1 MSNRLKVC
9 RRCMERLSASED
21 ASQDL
26 GSYLLASGSG
36 GVEVVSEDQCQ
47 YKLACGDK
55 SKPAIPPRSLAD
67 VGEVEIDSAITDR
80 LKQLKL
86 NSYSQAGAKELSN
99 AIKNEWLKARGNNSN
114 PGPNFLLKT

>member
-1 MSNRLKVC
+1 
-9 RRCMERLSASED
+9 MERLAASED

-36 GVEVVSEDQCQ
+36 GVEVVGEEQCQ

-55 SKPAIPPRSLAD
+55 SKPAVPPRGLAD
-67 VGEVEIDSAITDR
+67 VGEVEIDSAIADL

-86 NSYSQAGAKELSN
+86 NSYSQTGARDLAN
-99 AIKNEWLKARGNNSN
+99 AIKNEWLKARRDKDN
-114 PGPNFLLKT
+114 PGQNYLLKT

>member
-1 MSNRLKVC
+1 MANRLRIC

-26 GSYLLASGSG
+26 GSFLLASGRG
-36 GVEVVSEDQCQ
+36 GVEVVSEEQCE

-55 SKPAIPPRSLAD
+55 SKPAIPPRTLAD
-67 VGEVEIDSAITDR
+67 VGEVEIDSAIADL

-86 NSYSQAGAKELSN
+86 NSYSQAGARELSN
-99 AIKNEWLKARGNNSN
+99 AIKNEWLKARREKDN
-114 PGPNFLLKT
+114 PGQNYLLKT

>member
-1 MSNRLKVC
+1 
-9 RRCMERLSASED
+9 MERLSASED

-67 VGEVEIDSAITDR
+67 VGEVEIDSAITDL

>member
-9 RRCMERLSASED
+9 RRCMERLSVSEE

-36 GVEVVSEDQCQ
+36 GVEVVNEETCQ

-55 SKPAIPPRSLAD
+55 SKPALPARSLAD
-67 VGEVEIDSAITDR
+67 VGEVEIDSAIADL
-80 LKQLKL
+80 LKGLNL
-86 NSYSQAGAKELSN
+86 NSYSQVGARELST
-99 AIKNEWLKARGNNSN
+99 AIKNEWLKAREARKSEGQ
-114 PGPNFLLKT
+114 GMTA